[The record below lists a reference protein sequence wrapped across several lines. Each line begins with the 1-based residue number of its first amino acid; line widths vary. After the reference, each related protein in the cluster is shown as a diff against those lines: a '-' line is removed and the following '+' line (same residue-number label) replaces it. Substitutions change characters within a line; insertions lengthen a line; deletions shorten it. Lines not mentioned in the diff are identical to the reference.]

1 MRYYESVAQFGS
13 IRLCMHHLFLFCLWL
28 AMVSIVGLTSLI
40 CVIYRLNVPSQR
52 EALVVKLL
60 SPRW

>member
-40 CVIYRLNVPSQR
+40 CVIYRLMGRVRKKRS
-52 EALVVKLL
+52 
-60 SPRW
+60 SSSS